1 MARKITMMSTLIMLI
16 FLSVFLYSGLEKV
29 KAADTEDTITFPI
42 DGILCHQQAG
52 ELFDEINE
60 ERAKRGI
67 HELIWDSGYEKI
79 AKIRSIETSVYFSHL
94 LPSAEET
101 LNIGVGKYNRSI
113 VTECLTCGSLDAGR
127 AFQNWMEEPGHRSS
141 ILGEWKY
148 AACGIFGI
156 MRPNGWKVE
165 YYFVFIAGYD
175 PISGNENRETGTE
188 RVSGYPV
195 VLAHPEE
202 RITGISLDGIVN
214 ASGVYV
220 DCYYRD
226 TVTVL
231 ATLKIR
237 SVSPA
242 GVHINQIPVTPET
255 FLIQPKDAMGAT
267 VSGLDMTVLSA
278 GVVEIAVCLK
288 ERPSIGGTI
297 RIEVLRK
304 HAAWDWVRQ
313 INSTFSDGRLPQA
326 SDFIVKDDLGN
337 NLKDGSDY
345 GITCHSEWP
354 SGYVEV
360 VFSFKG
366 NYMGTVQK
374 TVSVPIPE
382 GECGNSLS
390 VPETSGQGEENS
402 QAGNSNNSGGKS
414 MPSVPPARM
423 QSDKSDGS
431 RSVMPARTGTKVK
444 TGDRNSN
451 KTATPTPS
459 KKRTENRSEEV
470 PVRSDLKKP
479 KLRSVKCSKKGS
491 LKISWKK
498 DRKTLKKVDGYE
510 IQVSSDRRFAREVR
524 TVLVKKKASGI
535 RIKVKVKG
543 QKLLYI
549 RIRYYSPRGVSVWS
563 KTKKAR
569 IRGQRV

>member
-29 KAADTEDTITFPI
+29 KAADTEDTIMFPI

-79 AKIRSIETSVYFSHL
+79 AKIRSIETSLYFSHL

-156 MRPNGWKVE
+156 MRPNGWKIE
-165 YYFVFIAGYD
+165 YYFVFIAGFD

-242 GVHINQIPVTPET
+242 GVHINRIPVTPET
-255 FLIQPKDAMGAT
+255 FLIQSMDTRWAT
-267 VSGLDMTVLSA
+267 VSGLNMTALAA
-278 GVVEIAVCLK
+278 GDAEISISLREK
-288 ERPSIGGTI
+288 PSINRVI
-297 RIEVLRK
+297 RIEVQKR
-304 HAAWDWVRQ
+304 HASWDWVRQ
-313 INSTFSDGRLPQA
+313 VNSSFPGGRLPQA
-326 SDFIVKDDLGN
+326 ADFSVKDDLGN
-337 NLKDGSDY
+337 VLLDGRDY
-345 GITCHSEWP
+345 DMACHPESS

-360 VFSFKG
+360 IFSFKG
-366 NYMGTVQK
+366 NYKGTIRNMVAVSDSEQNGGTTPPSSDDPGHGGGSSGTEGGNNYMG
-374 TVSVPIPE
+374 
-382 GECGNSLS
+382 
-390 VPETSGQGEENS
+390 ENS
-402 QAGNSNNSGGKS
+402 RLTVPSADSQNRETHETGASSPNQAVIRGNIKAFQNSK
-414 MPSVPPARM
+414 
-423 QSDKSDGS
+423 
-431 RSVMPARTGTKVK
+431 VMTST
-444 TGDRNSN
+444 S
-451 KTATPTPS
+451 S
-459 KKRTENRSEEV
+459 KKSAEERADETA
-470 PVRSDLKKP
+470 VRSDLKKP
-479 KLRSVKCSKKGS
+479 KLRSVKCSRKGI

-498 DRKTLKKVDGYE
+498 DKKMLRKVDGYE
-510 IQVSSDRRFAREVR
+510 VQISPDSRFDKEVM
-524 TVLVKKKASGI
+524 TVLAKKKATGTK
-535 RIKVKVKG
+535 IKIKG
-543 QKLLYI
+543 KGRKLLYI
-549 RIRYYSPRGVSVWS
+549 RIRYYSSVGVSAWS
-563 KTKKAR
+563 RTKR
-569 IRGQRV
+569 IRIKV

>member
-1 MARKITMMSTLIMLI
+1 MAGKITMMSTLIMLI

-113 VTECLTCGSLDAGR
+113 VTECLTCGSLDVNR
-127 AFQNWMEEPGHRSS
+127 AFLNWMEEPGHRAS

-165 YYFVFIAGYD
+165 YYFVFIAGFD

-226 TVTVL
+226 
-231 ATLKIR
+231 
-237 SVSPA
+237 
-242 GVHINQIPVTPET
+242 
-255 FLIQPKDAMGAT
+255 
-267 VSGLDMTVLSA
+267 
-278 GVVEIAVCLK
+278 
-288 ERPSIGGTI
+288 
-297 RIEVLRK
+297 
-304 HAAWDWVRQ
+304 
-313 INSTFSDGRLPQA
+313 
-326 SDFIVKDDLGN
+326 
-337 NLKDGSDY
+337 
-345 GITCHSEWP
+345 SEWP
-354 SGYVEV
+354 SRYVEV

-390 VPETSGQGEENS
+390 VPETPGQGEENS

-431 RSVMPARTGTKVK
+431 RSVMQARTGIKVK
-444 TGDRNSN
+444 TGDRKSN
-451 KTATPTPS
+451 KTASPTPS

-535 RIKVKVKG
+535 RIKVKG

-563 KTKKAR
+563 KTKKVR
-569 IRGQRV
+569 IRRQRV